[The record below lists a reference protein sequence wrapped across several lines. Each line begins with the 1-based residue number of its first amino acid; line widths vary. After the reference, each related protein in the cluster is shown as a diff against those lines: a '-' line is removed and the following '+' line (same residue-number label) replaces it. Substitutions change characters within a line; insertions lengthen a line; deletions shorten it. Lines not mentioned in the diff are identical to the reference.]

1 MTRAELN
8 AAWHAF
14 NIVNA
19 DTDKAIE
26 AMNEVRYA
34 YRDGEVTD
42 AAFEEAHRTYKAA
55 MARYEVAYAAAQDLP
70 HVASDDYEDDQ
81 LTLLD
86 ISY

>member
-14 NIVNA
+14 NLVNA

-34 YRDGEVTD
+34 YRDGKVSD
-42 AAFEEAHRTYKAA
+42 AVFEDAHRTYKAA
-55 MARYEVAYAAAQDLP
+55 MARYDAAFAAVQELP
-70 HVASDDYEDDQ
+70 HVASDDAEDDQ
-81 LTLLD
+81 LTLFY
-86 ISY
+86 I